1 MDIFGQL
8 VEKIIAEQEKIIGPI
23 ALEEAGK
30 VSGLKVDWQNHKVQF
45 EGNEKDIVEKLVEK
59 YRDFFGQASV
69 EVCREAVKGV
79 IGEIS
84 KENIPPLL
92 Q

>member
-1 MDIFGQL
+1 MDIFGQI
-8 VEKIIAEQEKIIGPI
+8 VEKIITEQEKIIGPI
-23 ALEEAGK
+23 ALEEASK
-30 VSGLKVDWQNHKVQF
+30 VSGLKVDLQKRQIQF

-69 EVCREAVKGV
+69 EVCKEASRKILVGV
-79 IGEIS
+79 S

>member
-1 MDIFGQL
+1 MNFYSEM
-8 VEKIIAEQEKIIGPI
+8 VERIIKEQEKIIGPV
-23 ALEEAGK
+23 ALEEASK
-30 VSGLKVDWQNHKVQF
+30 VSGLKIDLQKRQVQF

-69 EVCREAVKGV
+69 EVCKEATRKILIGV
-79 IGEIS
+79 L